1 VFIRRALIATA
12 ALGFFGAG
20 LTSPAAAQSAGCTG
34 GGKISK
40 QIAKPMAAAQEA
52 MKAKR
57 WQDVL
62 AKTREAESTPGA
74 KTQTDLYWMSE
85 FRGYAYHSLKQDS
98 EAVRELEAGL
108 NSPCMPEAK
117 KLERYKS
124 ILGIYSALRNYPKVI
139 DYGNRAL
146 KVSKDPDLQVAVAQ
160 AYYQSGNNKDAVRVM
175 NEMLA
180 GLEGSGRVPKE
191 QQLLLVQAACSK
203 AGNNAC
209 VAQVFEKLVVHY
221 PKPEYWQNLMV
232 AINKTDTDDVQKLNV
247 MRLAVYVNVL
257 NQGEQYKE
265 MAQLALENKLAGE
278 AQSVLE
284 QGFTK
289 NVFTEQRLKDVN
301 TRLLAAAKKEA
312 AADKAALPQNEAA
325 ARTAATGDADV
336 KVGAQY
342 LGFGD
347 AAKATEAL
355 QRGIKKGSLAKGDP
369 MQKQR
374 TDEASMLLGIAYL
387 RNNNKS
393 EAAKA
398 FKAVKEDPTM
408 VRIAKLWLLNT

>member
-1 VFIRRALIATA
+1 MFIRRALIATA
-12 ALGFFGAG
+12 ALGFFGGG

-98 EAVRELEAGL
+98 DAVRELEAGL

-180 GLEGSGRVPKE
+180 GLESSGRVPKE

>member
-1 VFIRRALIATA
+1 MFIRRALIATA
-12 ALGFFGAG
+12 ALGFFGGG

>member
-1 VFIRRALIATA
+1 MIATA
-12 ALGFFGAG
+12 ALGFLGAG
-20 LTSPAAAQSAGCTG
+20 LTSTAMAQSAGCTG

-57 WQDVL
+57 WQEVL
-62 AKTREAESTPGA
+62 SKTKEAESAPGA
-74 KTQTDLYWMSE
+74 KSQTDLYWISE

-98 EAVRELEAGL
+98 DAVRELENGL

-146 KVSKDPDLQVAVAQ
+146 KVSKDPDLMVAVAQ
-160 AYYQSGNNKDAVRVM
+160 AYYQAGQNKDAVRVM
-175 NEMLA
+175 NELLTSLDQR
-180 GLEGSGRVPKE
+180 GQTPKE
-191 QQLLLVQAACSK
+191 QQLLLIQAACAK
-203 AGNNAC
+203 AGDNSC
-209 VAQVFEKLVVHY
+209 VAKVFEKLVIHY

-232 AINKTDTDDVQKLNV
+232 AINRTDTDDVQKLNV

-257 NQGEQYKE
+257 NEGEQYKE

-278 AQSVLE
+278 AQAVLE

-289 NVFTEQRLKDVN
+289 NVFTDQRLKDVN

-325 ARTAATGDADV
+325 ARAAATGDADV

-347 AAKATEAL
+347 EAKAIEAL
-355 QRGIKKGSLAKGDP
+355 QRGIKKGNLAKGES

-374 TDEASMLLGIAYL
+374 ADEANMLLGLAYL
-387 RNNNKS
+387 RNNNKA

-398 FKAVKEDPTM
+398 FRSVKEDPTM

>member
-1 VFIRRALIATA
+1 MFIRRALIATA